1 MEIQLIKH
9 GTEAYQQMVELRREV
24 LRRPLGLDFT
34 PEQLEAEAADTI
46 VAGLENDKVIACCL
60 LTPQEDKT
68 LQLRQM
74 AVDSSLQSKG
84 MGREI
89 VRFAE
94 NWARNNGYQSMM
106 LHARDIAIGFYEKC
120 GYTLVGEGF
129 TEVGIP
135 HHLMEKNL

>member
-89 VRFAE
+89 VHFAE

>member
-74 AVDSSLQSKG
+74 AVDTSLQSKG

-94 NWARNNGYQSMM
+94 NWARNNGYRTII

-120 GYTLVGEGF
+120 GYNLVGEGF

>member
-46 VAGLENDKVIACCL
+46 VAGLESDKVIACCL

-94 NWARNNGYQSMM
+94 TWARNNGYQSMM

>member
-94 NWARNNGYQSMM
+94 TWARNNGYQSMM